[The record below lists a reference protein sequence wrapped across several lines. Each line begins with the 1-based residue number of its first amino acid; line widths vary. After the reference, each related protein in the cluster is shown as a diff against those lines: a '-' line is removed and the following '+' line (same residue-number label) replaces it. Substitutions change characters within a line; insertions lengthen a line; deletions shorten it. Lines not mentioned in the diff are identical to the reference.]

1 MMGSSLLWLEILI
14 AIGGVVILYS
24 LVRDLVSRRK
34 KSSRTTVAA
43 DTFAPRQ
50 YTLPLQLQAY
60 ERLVV
65 FIERISPEQ
74 LVYRLGKID
83 LPAGELYT
91 LMIQDIREEYAH
103 NVSQQIYVSQVAWD
117 AVVHAKEYMISQ
129 LNVLISQLPA
139 EARSATLCKQLLAE
153 HLKQQPSPLQVALDV
168 LRKEAKK
175 LM

>member
-1 MMGSSLLWLEILI
+1 MQSLTLLEILI
-14 AIGGVVILYS
+14 AIGFVVILFS
-24 LVRDLVSRRK
+24 FVRDWMKKRK
-34 KSSRTTVAA
+34 TNVPQTATPDAGRSSI
-43 DTFAPRQ
+43 
-50 YTLPLQLQAY
+50 TLPLRLQAY

-83 LPAGELYT
+83 LLASELYA
-91 LMIQDIREEYAH
+91 LMVQDIREEFAH

-129 LNVLISQLPA
+129 LNLLIGQLPA
-139 EARSATLCKQLLAE
+139 EARSADLCRQLLS
-153 HLKQQPSPLQVALDV
+153 HYLQQQPSPLQVALDV
-168 LRKEAKK
+168 LRKEARK